1 MINMVMD
8 KIINL
13 GVALKSFSVRDLSLG
28 YASDMQDNDTL
39 ID

>member
-1 MINMVMD
+1 MVMD

-13 GVALKSFSVRDLSLG
+13 RVALKSFSVSDLSLG
-28 YASDMQDNDTL
+28 YAFGMQDNDTL

>member
-1 MINMVMD
+1 MVMD

-39 ID
+39 IN

>member
-1 MINMVMD
+1 MVMD

>member
-1 MINMVMD
+1 MVMD

-13 GVALKSFSVRDLSLG
+13 AVALKSFSVSDLRVG

-39 ID
+39 IN